1 MLDQILRRVASGGVH
16 SHEELASSLDISE
29 AFLEVLLQ
37 DLARLGYL
45 RALDQDCDKGC
56 QSCPMGGCSV
66 AGRGRLWS
74 LTERGARAVN
84 GPDTTAGRSAL
95 R

>member
-1 MLDQILRRVASGGVH
+1 MLEQLLRRVASGGVH
-16 SHEELASSLDISE
+16 SYEELASSLDISE

-45 RALDQDCDKGC
+45 RAMDQDCGKAC
-56 QSCPMGGCSV
+56 QSCPVGGCSI

-74 LTERGARAVN
+74 LTKKGDRAAGN
-84 GPDTTAGRSAL
+84 PDRSTTQ
-95 R
+95 